1 MTSSLTDAAKTQ
13 SPLSYLYTTVAMNH
27 LGETSSIIISTLIS
41 YGRLT
46 AKDISS
52 KSKLSLKQVKTALVS
67 LIQLNCV
74 QYWSENS
81 LKSVFY
87 TFNETG
93 VLTLL
98 HAGDVIARIKML
110 YGEKSAELVQ
120 NIIENG
126 NLTVKDF
133 VSSLSDEQAKYDN
146 MAILVK
152 LYNDGW
158 LRRLQIFDYQPL
170 EDLWNKLYQ
179 ETLKNTPRS
188 ATTSEVKRLAEATEK
203 TKLKINDLFASGNE
217 SKDVFVVES
226 GIHQL
231 KSTVTLGFNLSR
243 FEKFLRSRALTDMA
257 KSRLGLL
264 TGTIYE
270 KCCSLVE
277 QKSSDLR
284 HRYQRISG
292 LITNP
297 EEERMFLSS
306 VENALID
313 SKMTV
318 FSIRDLIRVLPD
330 NLDLRN
336 SILTQNFL
344 KPAKR
349 MNMNGSDQPTKKVK
363 LEDGSEAPGFFEPE
377 MGNNVDFSRN
387 EDENSSSLTLVAEH
401 LNLLRSNTVPFLFEV
416 APGSYTI
423 PFLQL
428 SKFIKLFHYE
438 ALLKTTMGNN
448 AFRIFKCI
456 KDMKLVDEKAISNL
470 VLLKERTVKNEL
482 YHLINM
488 NVIEIQEIP
497 RSADRAASKTFY
509 LFRHKDASLYRYLS
523 LALAFN
529 MGEILTN
536 VVQFKA
542 EHKILLE
549 KCEREDVKGQEEEL
563 LLESELKTLRDLQ
576 LREISNIGRFNRI
589 KWLFTVFS
597 SL

>member
-1 MTSSLTDAAKTQ
+1 MTSLLTDAAKTQ
-13 SPLSYLYTTVAMNH
+13 SPLSYLYTSVALNH
-27 LGETSSIIISTLIS
+27 LGETSSVIISTLIS
-41 YGRLT
+41 YGRLS
-46 AKDISS
+46 ARDISS
-52 KSKLSLKQVKTALVS
+52 KSKLSLAQIKTTLVS

-74 QYWSENS
+74 QYWKETS
-81 LKSVFY
+81 LSSVYY
-87 TFNETG
+87 TLNETG
-93 VLTLL
+93 ILTLL
-98 HAGDVIARIKML
+98 HAGDVIALIKRL

-133 VSSLSDEQAKYDN
+133 ISTISDEQAKYDN
-146 MAILVK
+146 MSILVN
-152 LYNDGW
+152 LYNQGW

-179 ETLKNTPRS
+179 DTLKNTPRS
-188 ATTSEVKRLAEATEK
+188 VTTSEVKRVAEAKEK
-203 TKLKINDLFASGNE
+203 TKLKIKELFASGNE

-231 KSTVTLGFNLSR
+231 KATITLGFNLSR
-243 FEKFLRSRALTDMA
+243 FEKHLRSRALADMA

-264 TGTIYE
+264 TGVIYE
-270 KCCSLVE
+270 KCCSLIE
-277 QKSSDLR
+277 QKAADLR
-284 HRYQRISG
+284 HSYQQISG
-292 LITNP
+292 LLTNP

-306 VENALID
+306 VENALVD
-313 SKMTV
+313 SKATV
-318 FSIRDLIRVLPD
+318 FSIRDLVRVLPA

-349 MNMNGSDQPTKKVK
+349 TNANGSEQLTKKVK
-363 LEDGSEAPGFFEPE
+363 LEDGSEAPG
-377 MGNNVDFSRN
+377 DFSALVDSVESDTKV
-387 EDENSSSLTLVAEH
+387 EDDPFSVTLVAEH
-401 LNLLRSNTVPFLFEV
+401 LNLLRSCAIPFLFEV

-428 SKFIKLFHYE
+428 SKHVKLFHYE
-438 ALLKTTMGNN
+438 ALLKTTMGSN
-448 AFRIFKCI
+448 AFRIFKCV

-488 NVIEIQEIP
+488 NIIEIQEVP

-509 LFRHKDASLYRYLS
+509 LFRHRDSSLYRDLKH
-523 LALAFN
+523 ALAFN
-529 MGEILTN
+529 MGELLTN
-536 VVQFKA
+536 VAQFKA

-549 KCEREDVKGQEEEL
+549 KCEREDVRGQEEEL
-563 LLESELKTLRDLQ
+563 LLESELNTLRDLQ
-576 LREISNIGRFNRI
+576 IREISNIGRFNRI
-589 KWLFTVFS
+589 KWLFTVFG